1 MFTIYKDIS
10 ISYFESIISSDP
22 IFMAQTQ
29 FVVSEGH
36 NIVKVIQHYGCL
48 RLATITIHSNRT
60 DTTFIMLQS
69 TYIVDNYDWRPQH
82 LKDMASVHIYS
93 YQLLRRDEKITAN
106 TNLLCHKVKRNFV
119 QPITAHVHQWPQRA
133 AHIFVQPLGLTSS
146 FIINI
151 KIPDLAIKKLTSHNR
166 KFIHNI
172 S

>member
-36 NIVKVIQHYGCL
+36 NIVKVIEHYGCL

-106 TNLLCHKVKRNFV
+106 TNILCHK
-119 QPITAHVHQWPQRA
+119 
-133 AHIFVQPLGLTSS
+133 
-146 FIINI
+146 
-151 KIPDLAIKKLTSHNR
+151 IKKMCRQRLHM
-166 KFIHNI
+166 FISGPKSSQIYLFSLQVVYFHLLQALQN
-172 S
+172 